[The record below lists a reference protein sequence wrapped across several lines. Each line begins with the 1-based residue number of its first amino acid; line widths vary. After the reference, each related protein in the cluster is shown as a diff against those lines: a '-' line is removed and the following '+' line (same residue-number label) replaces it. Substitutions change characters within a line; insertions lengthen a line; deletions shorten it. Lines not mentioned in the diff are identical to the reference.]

1 MTEIA
6 TEDDLWK
13 LFSKEPKDHSEKGD
27 GFILWEA
34 LNQILAAKT
43 FGDGTQALKIEN
55 EDRLYHIV
63 GRASEK
69 DAFRKDAFR
78 TDAVVRQCD
87 LRKVGRALSA
97 SSGGCFVGY
106 LGLRK

>member
-13 LFSKEPKDHSEKGD
+13 LFSKEPKDHSEKGE

-34 LNQILAAKT
+34 LNQILAAKS
-43 FGDGTQALKIEN
+43 FGNGTQALTIEN

-63 GRASEK
+63 GIASAK
-69 DAFRKDAFR
+69 DDSR

-87 LRKVGRALSA
+87 LRKVGRALNASA
-97 SSGGCFVGY
+97 DGCFVGY
-106 LGLRK
+106 LGVRE

>member
-13 LFSKEPKDHSEKGD
+13 LFSKKPKDHREKGE

-34 LNQILAAKT
+34 LNQVLSAKT
-43 FGDGTQALKIEN
+43 FGDGTQALTIEN
-55 EDRLYHIV
+55 EDRFYHIV
-63 GRASEK
+63 DTAS
-69 DAFRKDAFR
+69 A
-78 TDAVVRQCD
+78 DAVVRQCD

-97 SSGGCFVGY
+97 LPGDTLVGY
-106 LGLRK
+106 LGVRE

>member
-13 LFSKEPKDHSEKGD
+13 LFSKVPKDHSEKGD

-34 LNQILAAKT
+34 LNQILAAKS
-43 FGDGTQALKIEN
+43 FGNGTQALTIEN

-63 GRASEK
+63 GIASAK
-69 DAFRKDAFR
+69 DDSR

-87 LRKVGRALSA
+87 LRSVGRALNALPGSTL
-97 SSGGCFVGY
+97 VGY
-106 LGLRK
+106 LGVRE